1 MNNGLYAAYL
11 GMRARQR
18 TLDTIANNIAN
29 ASSAGFKG
37 DRLLYKSVEAAE
49 VEALRAQQ
57 TGAPQTGTPGQT
69 PGQTTATNATPGNQ
83 ANAAQTTDQANV
95 NQALANGNTH
105 VLGVLTSGATDHS
118 TGSINQTNRSL
129 DAALTGEGFFVVQT
143 PRGERYTRAGA
154 FTLDRSGQLVT
165 PNGDLV
171 VGENGPL
178 TLPPGEATISED
190 GSISVGGQTAGR
202 LRIVRFAD
210 ARAALAKEGSSL
222 FVANSGARPIE
233 ATETR
238 VVGGALEMANV
249 NALTEMAAMMQN
261 SREFDSLQRSMT
273 LMMNDLGRKVANE
286 IGRI

>member
-1 MNNGLYAAYL
+1 MNHGLYSAYL

-18 TLDTIANNIAN
+18 ALDTIANNIAN

-37 DRLLYKSVEAAE
+37 DKLIYKSVEAAE

-57 TGAPQTGTPGQT
+57 MGAQQTATPGQA
-69 PGQTTATNATPGNQ
+69 TANNAQATPSNQ
-83 ANAAQTTDQANV
+83 ANAELAADQANV
-95 NQALANGNTH
+95 KQALANGHTR

-118 TGSINQTNRSL
+118 TGSINLTNRSL

-154 FTLDRSGQLVT
+154 FTLDAAGQLVT
-165 PNGDLV
+165 PNGALV

-190 GSISVGGQTAGR
+190 GSIFVGGQTVGR

-222 FVANSGARPIE
+222 FVANPGARPTE
-233 ATETR
+233 AAETR
-238 VVGGALEMANV
+238 VIGGALEMANV
-249 NALTEMAAMMQN
+249 NALTEMSAMMQN
-261 SREFDSLQRSMT
+261 NREFDSLQRSMT

>member
-1 MNNGLYAAYL
+1 MNHGLYAAYL

-18 TLDTIANNIAN
+18 ALDTIANNIAN

-37 DRLLYKSVEAAE
+37 DKLIYKSIEAAE

-57 TGAPQTGTPGQT
+57 TGAQQTAT
-69 PGQTTATNATPGNQ
+69 PGQTTATNAQATPSNQ
-83 ANAAQTTDQANV
+83 ANAGPVADPANV
-95 NQALANGNTH
+95 LQALANGHTR

-118 TGSINQTNRSL
+118 TGSINLTNRSL
-129 DAALTGEGFFVVQT
+129 DAALSGEGFFVVQT

-154 FTLDRSGQLVT
+154 FTLDTAGQLVT

-190 GSISVGGQTAGR
+190 GNIFVGGQAVGR

-222 FVANSGARPIE
+222 FVAKPGAQPTE
-233 ATETR
+233 AAETR
-238 VVGGALEMANV
+238 VIGGALEMANV
-249 NALTEMAAMMQN
+249 NALTEMSAMMQN
-261 SREFDSLQRSMT
+261 NREFDSLQRSMT